1 MYIVLLT
8 VDIYVAFILFKLQS
22 HCIPL
27 CLKIVYFGGY
37 FWQYI
42 SLHTWLSS
50 PSHLCHLP
58 LKLHW
63 LQTLGNMKLS
73 VFKLYFYI
81 VLINVRFFVP
91 VCIYQYYL
99 SLLTFCPVPFF
110 QNWCMRNKAE

>member
-1 MYIVLLT
+1 
-8 VDIYVAFILFKLQS
+8 
-22 HCIPL
+22 
-27 CLKIVYFGGY
+27 
-37 FWQYI
+37 
-42 SLHTWLSS
+42 
-50 PSHLCHLP
+50 
-58 LKLHW
+58 
-63 LQTLGNMKLS
+63 MKLS